1 MKRINIVG
9 FIDFHREEWDI
20 RPSMVD
26 KIRQAFHDSEL
37 WTYKDL
43 CACTEKQLL
52 KIRHVT
58 PELVEHVKETLE
70 NVGLH
75 LGMTEKE
82 LDAYHDAEYDARHQ
96 SVEPKGTHVHDDVLN
111 ILDGANILEFLRKK
125 AETGNVEKGNGTLIP
140 EGAAT
145 EQIVGVDKIEG
156 SNLSFR
162 SDAATEQIAGTSKE
176 DRAEEEAKE
185 EAVSANTDGMQ
196 KKEIESL
203 QETEQKKGT
212 EQLQETEPLQE
223 MEAKHKKK
231 FDAQKVYNHAM
242 ARILCDPCQM
252 LRGDDLEFMRH
263 QLVMSVLEQQSWL
276 MRTFCSFNYRV
287 KVAMRKANY
296 IMLEYRHDMGLRSTV
311 YQHLEYEGTI
321 KELEA

>member
-9 FIDFHREEWDI
+9 FVDFHREEWDI
-20 RPSMVD
+20 RPSMVE
-26 KIRQAFHDSEL
+26 KTRQAFHDSEL

-58 PELVEHVKETLE
+58 PELVEHIKETLE
-70 NVGLH
+70 DVGLH

-96 SVEPKGTHVHDDVLN
+96 SVESKRISEED
-111 ILDGANILEFLRKK
+111 I
-125 AETGNVEKGNGTLIP
+125 AEN
-140 EGAAT
+140 
-145 EQIVGVDKIEG
+145 
-156 SNLSFR
+156 
-162 SDAATEQIAGTSKE
+162 
-176 DRAEEEAKE
+176 EAKE
-185 EAVSANTDGMQ
+185 ATSFADTDGMQ
-196 KKEIESL
+196 KKA
-203 QETEQKKGT
+203 T
-212 EQLQETEPLQE
+212 EQLQETE
-223 MEAKHKKK
+223 AKHKEE
-231 FDAQKVYNHAM
+231 FDARKAYNHAM

-276 MRTFCSFNYRV
+276 MKTFCSFNYRV
-287 KVAMRKANY
+287 KVAMQKANY
-296 IMLEYRHDMGLRSTV
+296 IMQEYRHDMGLRSTV
-311 YQHLEYEGTI
+311 YQHLDYYGKI

>member
-9 FIDFHREEWDI
+9 FIDFHREKWDI
-20 RPSMVD
+20 RPSMME
-26 KIRQAFHDSEL
+26 KMRQVFHDSEL

-52 KIRHVT
+52 KIRYVT
-58 PELVEHVKETLE
+58 PELVGHIKETLE
-70 NVGLH
+70 DVGLH

-96 SVEPKGTHVHDDVLN
+96 SVEQKGTSEED
-111 ILDGANILEFLRKK
+111 IAK
-125 AETGNVEKGNGTLIP
+125 EKVK
-140 EGAAT
+140 E
-145 EQIVGVDKIEG
+145 
-156 SNLSFR
+156 
-162 SDAATEQIAGTSKE
+162 DAA
-176 DRAEEEAKE
+176 
-185 EAVSANTDGMQ
+185 SANTDGIQ

-212 EQLQETEPLQE
+212 EQLQEAEPLQE

-231 FDAQKVYNHAM
+231 FDAQKAYNHAM
-242 ARILCDPCQM
+242 ARILRDPCQM
-252 LRGDDLEFMRH
+252 VRGDDLEFMRH

>member
-9 FIDFHREEWDI
+9 FIDFHREKWDI
-20 RPSMVD
+20 RPSMME
-26 KIRQAFHDSEL
+26 KMRQAFHDSEL

-52 KIRHVT
+52 KIRYVT
-58 PELVEHVKETLE
+58 PELVGHIKETLE
-70 NVGLH
+70 DVGLH

-82 LDAYHDAEYDARHQ
+82 LDVYHDAEYDARHQ
-96 SVEPKGTHVHDDVLN
+96 CAEQKGTS
-111 ILDGANILEFLRKK
+111 E
-125 AETGNVEKGNGTLIP
+125 
-140 EGAAT
+140 
-145 EQIVGVDKIEG
+145 
-156 SNLSFR
+156 
-162 SDAATEQIAGTSKE
+162 E
-176 DRAEEEAKE
+176 DIAEEEAKE
-185 EAVSANTDGMQ
+185 DAASANTDGLQ
-196 KKEIESL
+196 KKEIESV

-212 EQLQETEPLQE
+212 EQLQEAEPLQE

-231 FDAQKVYNHAM
+231 FDAQKAYNHAM
-242 ARILCDPCQM
+242 ARILRDPCQM
-252 LRGDDLEFMRH
+252 VRGDDLEFMRH

>member
-20 RPSMVD
+20 RPSMVE
-26 KIRQAFHDSEL
+26 KMRQAFHDSEL

-125 AETGNVEKGNGTLIP
+125 AETGNMEKGSGMLIP
-140 EGAAT
+140 EDGAT
-145 EQIVGVDKIEG
+145 EQIVGISE
-156 SNLSFR
+156 
-162 SDAATEQIAGTSKE
+162 E
-176 DRAEEEAKE
+176 DIAEEEAKE
-185 EAVSANTDGMQ
+185 DAASANTDVMQ
-196 KKEIESL
+196 KKEAEPL
-203 QETEQKKGT
+203 QEVEPLQKT
-212 EQLQETEPLQE
+212 EQLQDTKPLQE
-223 MEAKHKKK
+223 TEAKHKKE
-231 FDAQKVYNHAM
+231 FDAQKAYNHAM
-242 ARILCDPCQM
+242 ARILRDPCQM
-252 LRGDDLEFMRH
+252 VRSDDLEFMRH

-296 IMLEYRHDMGLRSTV
+296 IMLEYRHDMGLRSAV

>member
-20 RPSMVD
+20 RPSMVE
-26 KIRQAFHDSEL
+26 KTRQAFHDSEL

-43 CACTEKQLL
+43 CALSEKQLL
-52 KIRHVT
+52 KIRYVT
-58 PELVEHVKETLE
+58 PELVEHIKETLE
-70 NVGLH
+70 DVGLH

-96 SVEPKGTHVHDDVLN
+96 SAEQKKTNIHDDVPEM
-111 ILDGANILEFLRKK
+111 LDEANILEALRKK
-125 AETGNVEKGNGTLIP
+125 PVSGFPEKEAVLPIP
-140 EGAAT
+140 EDAAT
-145 EQIVGVDKIEG
+145 EQIVGISEED
-156 SNLSFR
+156 
-162 SDAATEQIAGTSKE
+162 IAE
-176 DRAEEEAKE
+176 NDAKE
-185 EAVSANTDGMQ
+185 AITSANTDGMQ
-196 KKEIESL
+196 KK
-203 QETEQKKGT
+203 
-212 EQLQETEPLQE
+212 ETEPLQE

-231 FDAQKVYNHAM
+231 FDAQKAYNHAM
-242 ARILCDPCQM
+242 ARILRDPCQM
-252 LRGDDLEFMRH
+252 VRGDDLEFMRH

>member
-9 FIDFHREEWDI
+9 FIDFHREKWDI
-20 RPSMVD
+20 RPSMME
-26 KIRQAFHDSEL
+26 KMRQAFHDSEL

-52 KIRHVT
+52 KIRYVT
-58 PELVEHVKETLE
+58 PELVGHIKETLE
-70 NVGLH
+70 DVGLH
-75 LGMTEKE
+75 LGMTEKVS
-82 LDAYHDAEYDARHQ
+82 DAYHDAEYDARHQ
-96 SVEPKGTHVHDDVLN
+96 S
-111 ILDGANILEFLRKK
+111 
-125 AETGNVEKGNGTLIP
+125 AEQKRTSEEDIAKEKVK
-140 EGAAT
+140 E
-145 EQIVGVDKIEG
+145 
-156 SNLSFR
+156 
-162 SDAATEQIAGTSKE
+162 DAA
-176 DRAEEEAKE
+176 
-185 EAVSANTDGMQ
+185 SANTDGIQ

-212 EQLQETEPLQE
+212 EQLQEAEPLQE

-231 FDAQKVYNHAM
+231 FDVQKAYNHAM
-242 ARILCDPCQM
+242 ARILRDPCQIV
-252 LRGDDLEFMRH
+252 RGDDLEFMRH

-311 YQHLEYEGTI
+311 FQHLEYEGTI

>member
-26 KIRQAFHDSEL
+26 KIRQTFHDSEL

-52 KIRHVT
+52 KIRYVT

-125 AETGNVEKGNGTLIP
+125 AETGNMEKGSGMLIP
-140 EGAAT
+140 EDAVT
-145 EQIVGVDKIEG
+145 EQIVGTFE
-156 SNLSFR
+156 
-162 SDAATEQIAGTSKE
+162 E
-176 DRAEEEAKE
+176 DIAKE
-185 EAVSANTDGMQ
+185 EVKEDAASANTDGIQ
-196 KKEIESL
+196 KKKIESL

-212 EQLQETEPLQE
+212 EQLQEAEPLQE

-231 FDAQKVYNHAM
+231 FDAQKAYNHAM
-242 ARILCDPCQM
+242 ARILRDPCQM
-252 LRGDDLEFMRH
+252 VRGDDLEFMRH

-296 IMLEYRHDMGLRSTV
+296 IMQEYRHDMGLRSTV
-311 YQHLEYEGTI
+311 YQHLKYDGTI

>member
-20 RPSMVD
+20 RPSMVE
-26 KIRQAFHDSEL
+26 KTRQAFHDSEL

-70 NVGLH
+70 DVGLH

-96 SVEPKGTHVHDDVLN
+96 SVESKRISEED
-111 ILDGANILEFLRKK
+111 I
-125 AETGNVEKGNGTLIP
+125 AEN
-140 EGAAT
+140 
-145 EQIVGVDKIEG
+145 
-156 SNLSFR
+156 
-162 SDAATEQIAGTSKE
+162 
-176 DRAEEEAKE
+176 EAKE
-185 EAVSANTDGMQ
+185 ATSFADTDGMQ
-196 KKEIESL
+196 KKA
-203 QETEQKKGT
+203 T
-212 EQLQETEPLQE
+212 EQLQETE
-223 MEAKHKKK
+223 AKHKEE
-231 FDAQKVYNHAM
+231 FDAGKAYNHAM

-276 MRTFCSFNYRV
+276 MKTFCSFNYRV
-287 KVAMRKANY
+287 KVAMQKANY
-296 IMLEYRHDMGLRSTV
+296 IMQEYRHDMGLRSTV
-311 YQHLEYEGTI
+311 YQHLEYDGKI

>member
-20 RPSMVD
+20 RPSMME
-26 KIRQAFHDSEL
+26 KMRQAFHDSEL

-58 PELVEHVKETLE
+58 PELVGHVKETLE

-96 SVEPKGTHVHDDVLN
+96 SVEQK
-111 ILDGANILEFLRKK
+111 
-125 AETGNVEKGNGTLIP
+125 ETFE
-140 EGAAT
+140 
-145 EQIVGVDKIEG
+145 
-156 SNLSFR
+156 
-162 SDAATEQIAGTSKE
+162 E
-176 DRAEEEAKE
+176 DIAEEEAKE
-185 EAVSANTDGMQ
+185 DPASANTDGMQ

-223 MEAKHKKK
+223 MEAKHKKE
-231 FDAQKVYNHAM
+231 FDAQKAYNHAM
-242 ARILCDPCQM
+242 ARILRDPCQM
-252 LRGDDLEFMRH
+252 VRSDDLEFMRH

-311 YQHLEYEGTI
+311 YQHLEYDGRI

>member
-9 FIDFHREEWDI
+9 FIDFHREKWDI
-20 RPSMVD
+20 RPSMME
-26 KIRQAFHDSEL
+26 KMRQVFHDSEL

-52 KIRHVT
+52 KIRYVT
-58 PELVEHVKETLE
+58 PELVGHIKETLE
-70 NVGLH
+70 DVGLH

-96 SVEPKGTHVHDDVLN
+96 SVEQKGTS
-111 ILDGANILEFLRKK
+111 E
-125 AETGNVEKGNGTLIP
+125 
-140 EGAAT
+140 
-145 EQIVGVDKIEG
+145 
-156 SNLSFR
+156 
-162 SDAATEQIAGTSKE
+162 E
-176 DRAEEEAKE
+176 DIAEEEAKE
-185 EAVSANTDGMQ
+185 DAASANTDGMQ
-196 KKEIESL
+196 KEIESL

-212 EQLQETEPLQE
+212 EQMQEAEPLQE

-231 FDAQKVYNHAM
+231 FDAQKAYNHAM
-242 ARILCDPCQM
+242 ARILRDPCQM
-252 LRGDDLEFMRH
+252 VRGDDLEFMRH

>member
-20 RPSMVD
+20 RPSMVE
-26 KIRQAFHDSEL
+26 KTRQAFHDSEL

-43 CACTEKQLL
+43 CALSEKQLL
-52 KIRHVT
+52 KIRYVT
-58 PELVEHVKETLE
+58 PELVGHIKETLE
-70 NVGLH
+70 DVGLH

-96 SVEPKGTHVHDDVLN
+96 SVEQKGTS
-111 ILDGANILEFLRKK
+111 E
-125 AETGNVEKGNGTLIP
+125 
-140 EGAAT
+140 
-145 EQIVGVDKIEG
+145 
-156 SNLSFR
+156 
-162 SDAATEQIAGTSKE
+162 E
-176 DRAEEEAKE
+176 DIAEEEAKE
-185 EAVSANTDGMQ
+185 DAASANTDGMQ

-212 EQLQETEPLQE
+212 EQLQEAEPLQE
-223 MEAKHKKK
+223 REAKHKKK
-231 FDAQKVYNHAM
+231 FDAQKAYNHAM
-242 ARILCDPCQM
+242 ARILRDPCQM
-252 LRGDDLEFMRH
+252 VRGDDLEFMRH

-296 IMLEYRHDMGLRSTV
+296 IMQEYRHDMGLRSTV

>member
-9 FIDFHREEWDI
+9 FIDFHREKWDI
-20 RPSMVD
+20 RPSMME
-26 KIRQAFHDSEL
+26 KMRQVFHDSEL

-52 KIRHVT
+52 KIRYVT
-58 PELVEHVKETLE
+58 PELVGHIKETLE
-70 NVGLH
+70 DVGLH

-96 SVEPKGTHVHDDVLN
+96 SAEQKRTSEEN
-111 ILDGANILEFLRKK
+111 I
-125 AETGNVEKGNGTLIP
+125 
-140 EGAAT
+140 
-145 EQIVGVDKIEG
+145 
-156 SNLSFR
+156 
-162 SDAATEQIAGTSKE
+162 
-176 DRAEEEAKE
+176 AEEEAKE
-185 EAVSANTDGMQ
+185 DAASVNTDGMQ
-196 KKEIESL
+196 KEIESL

-212 EQLQETEPLQE
+212 EQMQEAEPLQE
-223 MEAKHKKK
+223 METKHKKE
-231 FDAQKVYNHAM
+231 FDAQKAYNHAM
-242 ARILCDPCQM
+242 ARILRDPCQM
-252 LRGDDLEFMRH
+252 VRGDDLEFMRH
-263 QLVMSVLEQQSWL
+263 QLVMSILEQQSWL

-296 IMLEYRHDMGLRSTV
+296 IMQEYRHDMGLRSTV

>member
-20 RPSMVD
+20 RPSMVE
-26 KIRQAFHDSEL
+26 KTRQAFHDSEL

-43 CACTEKQLL
+43 CALSEKQLL
-52 KIRHVT
+52 KIRYVT
-58 PELVEHVKETLE
+58 PELVGHIKETLE
-70 NVGLH
+70 DVGLH

-96 SVEPKGTHVHDDVLN
+96 SVEQKGTS
-111 ILDGANILEFLRKK
+111 
-125 AETGNVEKGNGTLIP
+125 EKDI
-140 EGAAT
+140 
-145 EQIVGVDKIEG
+145 
-156 SNLSFR
+156 
-162 SDAATEQIAGTSKE
+162 
-176 DRAEEEAKE
+176 AEEEAKE
-185 EAVSANTDGMQ
+185 DAASANTDGMQ

-203 QETEQKKGT
+203 QETEQKKET
-212 EQLQETEPLQE
+212 EQLQEAEPLQE
-223 MEAKHKKK
+223 TEAKHKKE
-231 FDAQKVYNHAM
+231 FDAQKAYNHAM
-242 ARILCDPCQM
+242 ARILRDPCQM
-252 LRGDDLEFMRH
+252 VRSDDLEFMRH

-276 MRTFCSFNYRV
+276 MKTFCFFSYRV

>member
-20 RPSMVD
+20 RPSMVE
-26 KIRQAFHDSEL
+26 KTRQAFHDSEL

-52 KIRHVT
+52 KIRYVT
-58 PELVEHVKETLE
+58 PELVGHIKETLE
-70 NVGLH
+70 DVGLH

-96 SVEPKGTHVHDDVLN
+96 S
-111 ILDGANILEFLRKK
+111 
-125 AETGNVEKGNGTLIP
+125 AEQK
-140 EGAAT
+140 
-145 EQIVGVDKIEG
+145 
-156 SNLSFR
+156 R
-162 SDAATEQIAGTSKE
+162 TSEE
-176 DRAEEEAKE
+176 DIAEEEAKE
-185 EAVSANTDGMQ
+185 DAASANTDGMQ

-203 QETEQKKGT
+203 QGT

-223 MEAKHKKK
+223 REAKHKKK
-231 FDAQKVYNHAM
+231 FDAQKAYNHAM
-242 ARILCDPCQM
+242 ARILRDPCQM
-252 LRGDDLEFMRH
+252 VRGDDLEFMRH

>member
-9 FIDFHREEWDI
+9 FIDFHREKWDI
-20 RPSMVD
+20 RPSMME
-26 KIRQAFHDSEL
+26 KMRQAFHDSEL

-52 KIRHVT
+52 KIQYVT
-58 PELVEHVKETLE
+58 PELVGHIKETLE
-70 NVGLH
+70 DVGLH

-96 SVEPKGTHVHDDVLN
+96 SVEQKKTNIHDDVPEM
-111 ILDGANILEFLRKK
+111 LDEANILEALRKK
-125 AETGNVEKGNGTLIP
+125 PVSGFPEKEAVLPIP
-140 EGAAT
+140 EDAAT
-145 EQIVGVDKIEG
+145 EQIVGISEED
-156 SNLSFR
+156 
-162 SDAATEQIAGTSKE
+162 IAE
-176 DRAEEEAKE
+176 NDAKE
-185 EAVSANTDGMQ
+185 AITSANTDGMQ
-196 KKEIESL
+196 KKE
-203 QETEQKKGT
+203 
-212 EQLQETEPLQE
+212 TEPLQE
-223 MEAKHKKK
+223 TEAKHKKE
-231 FDAQKVYNHAM
+231 FDAQKAYNHAM
-242 ARILCDPCQM
+242 ARILRDPCQM

-276 MRTFCSFNYRV
+276 MRTFCFFSYRV

-321 KELEA
+321 KELEV

>member
-20 RPSMVD
+20 RPSMVE
-26 KIRQAFHDSEL
+26 KTRQAFHDSEL

-70 NVGLH
+70 DVGLH

-96 SVEPKGTHVHDDVLN
+96 SVEQKGTS
-111 ILDGANILEFLRKK
+111 E
-125 AETGNVEKGNGTLIP
+125 
-140 EGAAT
+140 
-145 EQIVGVDKIEG
+145 
-156 SNLSFR
+156 
-162 SDAATEQIAGTSKE
+162 E
-176 DRAEEEAKE
+176 DIAEEEAKGD
-185 EAVSANTDGMQ
+185 AVSANTDGMQ

-203 QETEQKKGT
+203 QGT

-223 MEAKHKKK
+223 REAKHKKK
-231 FDAQKVYNHAM
+231 FDAQKAYNHAM
-242 ARILCDPCQM
+242 ARILRDPCQM
-252 LRGDDLEFMRH
+252 VRGDDLEFMRH

-276 MRTFCSFNYRV
+276 MKTFCSFNYRV
-287 KVAMRKANY
+287 KVAMQKANY
-296 IMLEYRHDMGLRSTV
+296 IMQEYRHDMGLRSTV
-311 YQHLEYEGTI
+311 YQHLEYDGKI
-321 KELEA
+321 KELEV

>member
-9 FIDFHREEWDI
+9 FIDFHREKWDI
-20 RPSMVD
+20 RPSMME
-26 KIRQAFHDSEL
+26 KMRQVFHDSEL

-52 KIRHVT
+52 KIRYVT
-58 PELVEHVKETLE
+58 PELVGHIKETLE
-70 NVGLH
+70 DVGLH

-96 SVEPKGTHVHDDVLN
+96 S
-111 ILDGANILEFLRKK
+111 
-125 AETGNVEKGNGTLIP
+125 AEQK
-140 EGAAT
+140 
-145 EQIVGVDKIEG
+145 
-156 SNLSFR
+156 R
-162 SDAATEQIAGTSKE
+162 TSEE
-176 DRAEEEAKE
+176 DIAEEEAKE
-185 EAVSANTDGMQ
+185 DAASANTDGMQ

-203 QETEQKKGT
+203 QGT

-223 MEAKHKKK
+223 REAKHKKK
-231 FDAQKVYNHAM
+231 FDAQKAYNHAM
-242 ARILCDPCQM
+242 ARILRDPCQM

-311 YQHLEYEGTI
+311 YQHLEYDGII

>member
-20 RPSMVD
+20 RPSMME
-26 KIRQAFHDSEL
+26 KMRQVFHDSEL

-52 KIRHVT
+52 KIRYVT
-58 PELVEHVKETLE
+58 PELVGHIKETLE
-70 NVGLH
+70 DVGLH

-96 SVEPKGTHVHDDVLN
+96 SAEQKKTNIHDDVPEM
-111 ILDGANILEFLRKK
+111 LDEANILEALRKK
-125 AETGNVEKGNGTLIP
+125 PVSGFLEKEAGLPIP
-140 EGAAT
+140 EDAAT
-145 EQIVGVDKIEG
+145 EQIVGISEED
-156 SNLSFR
+156 
-162 SDAATEQIAGTSKE
+162 IAE
-176 DRAEEEAKE
+176 NDAKE
-185 EAVSANTDGMQ
+185 AITSANTGGMQ
-196 KKEIESL
+196 KK
-203 QETEQKKGT
+203 
-212 EQLQETEPLQE
+212 ETEPLQE
-223 MEAKHKKK
+223 REAKHKKK
-231 FDAQKVYNHAM
+231 FDAQKAYNHAM
-242 ARILCDPCQM
+242 ARILRDPCQM

-311 YQHLEYEGTI
+311 YQHLEYDGII

>member
-20 RPSMVD
+20 RPSMVE
-26 KIRQAFHDSEL
+26 KMRQAFHDSEL

-52 KIRHVT
+52 KIRYVT
-58 PELVEHVKETLE
+58 PELVGHIKETLE
-70 NVGLH
+70 DVGLH

-96 SVEPKGTHVHDDVLN
+96 SVEQKG
-111 ILDGANILEFLRKK
+111 I
-125 AETGNVEKGNGTLIP
+125 
-140 EGAAT
+140 
-145 EQIVGVDKIEG
+145 
-156 SNLSFR
+156 
-162 SDAATEQIAGTSKE
+162 SDE
-176 DRAEEEAKE
+176 DIAEEEAKE
-185 EAVSANTDGMQ
+185 DAASANTDGMQ

-203 QETEQKKGT
+203 QETGQKKGT
-212 EQLQETEPLQE
+212 EQLQEAEPLQE
-223 MEAKHKKK
+223 REAKHKKK
-231 FDAQKVYNHAM
+231 FDAQKAYNHAM
-242 ARILCDPCQM
+242 ARILRDPCQM

-263 QLVMSVLEQQSWL
+263 QLVMSVLEQQGWL

>member
-9 FIDFHREEWDI
+9 FIDFHREKWDI
-20 RPSMVD
+20 RPSMME
-26 KIRQAFHDSEL
+26 KMRQAFHDSEL

-43 CACTEKQLL
+43 CACTDKQLL
-52 KIRHVT
+52 KIRYVT
-58 PELVEHVKETLE
+58 PELVGHIKETLE
-70 NVGLH
+70 DVGLH

-96 SVEPKGTHVHDDVLN
+96 SVEQKGTS
-111 ILDGANILEFLRKK
+111 E
-125 AETGNVEKGNGTLIP
+125 
-140 EGAAT
+140 
-145 EQIVGVDKIEG
+145 
-156 SNLSFR
+156 
-162 SDAATEQIAGTSKE
+162 E
-176 DRAEEEAKE
+176 DIAEEEAKGD
-185 EAVSANTDGMQ
+185 AVSANTDGMQ

-223 MEAKHKKK
+223 IETKHKKE
-231 FDAQKVYNHAM
+231 FDAQKAYNHAM
-242 ARILCDPCQM
+242 ARILRDPCQM
-252 LRGDDLEFMRH
+252 VRGDDLEFMRH
-263 QLVMSVLEQQSWL
+263 QLVMSILEQQSWL

-296 IMLEYRHDMGLRSTV
+296 IMQEYRHDMGLRSTV
-311 YQHLEYEGTI
+311 YQHLEYDGTI

>member
-20 RPSMVD
+20 RPSMVE
-26 KIRQAFHDSEL
+26 KMRQAFHDSEL

-52 KIRHVT
+52 KILYVT
-58 PELVEHVKETLE
+58 PELVGHIKETLE
-70 NVGLH
+70 DVGLH

-96 SVEPKGTHVHDDVLN
+96 S
-111 ILDGANILEFLRKK
+111 
-125 AETGNVEKGNGTLIP
+125 AEQK
-140 EGAAT
+140 
-145 EQIVGVDKIEG
+145 
-156 SNLSFR
+156 R
-162 SDAATEQIAGTSKE
+162 TSEE
-176 DRAEEEAKE
+176 DIAEEEAKE
-185 EAVSANTDGMQ
+185 DAASANTDGMQ

-203 QETEQKKGT
+203 QGT

-223 MEAKHKKK
+223 REAKHKKK
-231 FDAQKVYNHAM
+231 FDAQKAYNHAM
-242 ARILCDPCQM
+242 ARILRDPCQM
-252 LRGDDLEFMRH
+252 VRGDDLEFMRH

-311 YQHLEYEGTI
+311 YQHLEYERTI

>member
-9 FIDFHREEWDI
+9 FIDFHREKWDI
-20 RPSMVD
+20 RPSMME
-26 KIRQAFHDSEL
+26 KMRQAFHDSEL

-52 KIRHVT
+52 KIRYVT
-58 PELVEHVKETLE
+58 PELVGHIKETLE
-70 NVGLH
+70 DVGLH

-82 LDAYHDAEYDARHQ
+82 LDAYLDAEYDARHQ
-96 SVEPKGTHVHDDVLN
+96 SVEQKGTS
-111 ILDGANILEFLRKK
+111 E
-125 AETGNVEKGNGTLIP
+125 
-140 EGAAT
+140 
-145 EQIVGVDKIEG
+145 
-156 SNLSFR
+156 
-162 SDAATEQIAGTSKE
+162 E
-176 DRAEEEAKE
+176 DIAEEEAKGD
-185 EAVSANTDGMQ
+185 AVSANTDGMQ

-223 MEAKHKKK
+223 MDTKQKKE
-231 FDAQKVYNHAM
+231 FDAQKAYNHAM
-242 ARILCDPCQM
+242 ARILRDPCQM
-252 LRGDDLEFMRH
+252 VRGDDLEFMRH
-263 QLVMSVLEQQSWL
+263 QLVMSILEQQSWL

-287 KVAMRKANY
+287 KEAMRKANY
-296 IMLEYRHDMGLRSTV
+296 IMQEYRHDMGLRSTV

>member
-20 RPSMVD
+20 RPSMVE
-26 KIRQAFHDSEL
+26 KTRQAFHDSEL

-70 NVGLH
+70 DVGLH

-96 SVEPKGTHVHDDVLN
+96 SVESKRISEED
-111 ILDGANILEFLRKK
+111 I
-125 AETGNVEKGNGTLIP
+125 AEN
-140 EGAAT
+140 
-145 EQIVGVDKIEG
+145 
-156 SNLSFR
+156 
-162 SDAATEQIAGTSKE
+162 
-176 DRAEEEAKE
+176 EAKE
-185 EAVSANTDGMQ
+185 ATSFADTDGMQ
-196 KKEIESL
+196 KKA
-203 QETEQKKGT
+203 T
-212 EQLQETEPLQE
+212 EQLQETE
-223 MEAKHKKK
+223 AKHKEE
-231 FDAQKVYNHAM
+231 FDARKAYNHAM

-276 MRTFCSFNYRV
+276 MKTFCSFNYRV
-287 KVAMRKANY
+287 KVAMQKANY
-296 IMLEYRHDMGLRSTV
+296 IMQEYRHDMGLRSTV
-311 YQHLEYEGTI
+311 YQHLEYDGKI

>member
-9 FIDFHREEWDI
+9 FIDFHREKWDI
-20 RPSMVD
+20 RPSMME
-26 KIRQAFHDSEL
+26 KMRQAFHDSEL

-43 CACTEKQLL
+43 CALSEKQLL
-52 KIRHVT
+52 KIRYVT
-58 PELVEHVKETLE
+58 PELVGHIKETLE
-70 NVGLH
+70 DVGLH

-96 SVEPKGTHVHDDVLN
+96 SAEQKKTNIHDDVLEM
-111 ILDGANILEFLRKK
+111 LDEANILEALRKK
-125 AETGNVEKGNGTLIP
+125 PVSGFLEKEAGLPIP
-140 EGAAT
+140 EDAAT
-145 EQIVGVDKIEG
+145 EQIVGISEED
-156 SNLSFR
+156 
-162 SDAATEQIAGTSKE
+162 IAE
-176 DRAEEEAKE
+176 NDAKE
-185 EAVSANTDGMQ
+185 AITSANTGGMQ
-196 KKEIESL
+196 KKE
-203 QETEQKKGT
+203 K
-212 EQLQETEPLQE
+212 EPLQE
-223 MEAKHKKK
+223 TEAKHKKK
-231 FDAQKVYNHAM
+231 FDAQKAYNHAM
-242 ARILCDPCQM
+242 ARILRDPCQM
-252 LRGDDLEFMRH
+252 VRGDDLEFIRH

>member
-20 RPSMVD
+20 RPSMVE
-26 KIRQAFHDSEL
+26 KTRQAFHDLEL

-43 CACTEKQLL
+43 SACTEKQLL

-70 NVGLH
+70 DVGLH

-96 SVEPKGTHVHDDVLN
+96 SVESKRISEED
-111 ILDGANILEFLRKK
+111 I
-125 AETGNVEKGNGTLIP
+125 AEN
-140 EGAAT
+140 
-145 EQIVGVDKIEG
+145 
-156 SNLSFR
+156 
-162 SDAATEQIAGTSKE
+162 
-176 DRAEEEAKE
+176 EAKE
-185 EAVSANTDGMQ
+185 ATSFADTDGMP
-196 KKEIESL
+196 KK
-203 QETEQKKGT
+203 
-212 EQLQETEPLQE
+212 ETEPLQE
-223 MEAKHKKK
+223 MEAKHKKE
-231 FDAQKVYNHAM
+231 FDARKAYNHAM
-242 ARILCDPCQM
+242 VRILCDPCQM

-276 MRTFCSFNYRV
+276 MKTFCSFNYRV
-287 KVAMRKANY
+287 KAAMQKANY
-296 IMLEYRHDMGLRSTV
+296 IMQEYRHDMGLRSTV
-311 YQHLEYEGTI
+311 YQHLEYDGKI

>member
-20 RPSMVD
+20 RPSMVE
-26 KIRQAFHDSEL
+26 KTRQAFHDSEL

-70 NVGLH
+70 DVGLH

-96 SVEPKGTHVHDDVLN
+96 SVESKRISEED
-111 ILDGANILEFLRKK
+111 I
-125 AETGNVEKGNGTLIP
+125 AEN
-140 EGAAT
+140 
-145 EQIVGVDKIEG
+145 
-156 SNLSFR
+156 
-162 SDAATEQIAGTSKE
+162 
-176 DRAEEEAKE
+176 EAKE
-185 EAVSANTDGMQ
+185 ATSFADTDGMQ
-196 KKEIESL
+196 KKE
-203 QETEQKKGT
+203 
-212 EQLQETEPLQE
+212 TEPLQE
-223 MEAKHKKK
+223 TEAKYKEE
-231 FDAQKVYNHAM
+231 FDARKAYNHAM
-242 ARILCDPCQM
+242 ARILCDSCQM

-276 MRTFCSFNYRV
+276 MKTFCSFNYRV
-287 KVAMRKANY
+287 KVALQKANY
-296 IMLEYRHDMGLRSTV
+296 IMQEYRHDMGLRSTV
-311 YQHLEYEGTI
+311 YQHLEYDGKI

>member
-20 RPSMVD
+20 RPSMME
-26 KIRQAFHDSEL
+26 KMRQVFHDSEL

-52 KIRHVT
+52 KIRYVT
-58 PELVEHVKETLE
+58 PELVGHIKETLE
-70 NVGLH
+70 DVGLH

-96 SVEPKGTHVHDDVLN
+96 SAEQKKTNIHDDVPEM
-111 ILDGANILEFLRKK
+111 LDEANILEALRKK
-125 AETGNVEKGNGTLIP
+125 PVSGFLEKEAGLPIP
-140 EGAAT
+140 EDAAT
-145 EQIVGVDKIEG
+145 EQIVGISEED
-156 SNLSFR
+156 
-162 SDAATEQIAGTSKE
+162 IAE
-176 DRAEEEAKE
+176 NDAKE
-185 EAVSANTDGMQ
+185 AITSANTGGMQ
-196 KKEIESL
+196 KKE
-203 QETEQKKGT
+203 K
-212 EQLQETEPLQE
+212 EPLQE
-223 MEAKHKKK
+223 TEAKHKKE
-231 FDAQKVYNHAM
+231 FDAQKAYNHAM
-242 ARILCDPCQM
+242 ARILRDPCQM
-252 LRGDDLEFMRH
+252 VRGDDLEFMRH

>member
-9 FIDFHREEWDI
+9 FIDFHREKWDI
-20 RPSMVD
+20 RPSMME
-26 KIRQAFHDSEL
+26 KMRQVFHDSEL

-52 KIRHVT
+52 KIRYVT
-58 PELVEHVKETLE
+58 PELVGHIKETLE
-70 NVGLH
+70 DVGLH

-96 SVEPKGTHVHDDVLN
+96 SVEQKGTS
-111 ILDGANILEFLRKK
+111 E
-125 AETGNVEKGNGTLIP
+125 
-140 EGAAT
+140 
-145 EQIVGVDKIEG
+145 
-156 SNLSFR
+156 
-162 SDAATEQIAGTSKE
+162 E
-176 DRAEEEAKE
+176 DIAEEEAKGD
-185 EAVSANTDGMQ
+185 AVSANTDGMQ

-203 QETEQKKGT
+203 QGS

-223 MEAKHKKK
+223 REAKHKKK
-231 FDAQKVYNHAM
+231 FDAQKAYNHAM
-242 ARILCDPCQM
+242 ARILRDPCQM

>member
-9 FIDFHREEWDI
+9 FIDFHREKWDI
-20 RPSMVD
+20 RPSMME
-26 KIRQAFHDSEL
+26 KMRQAFHDSEL

-52 KIRHVT
+52 KIRYVT
-58 PELVEHVKETLE
+58 PELVGHIKETLE
-70 NVGLH
+70 DVGLH

-96 SVEPKGTHVHDDVLN
+96 SAEQKGTS
-111 ILDGANILEFLRKK
+111 E
-125 AETGNVEKGNGTLIP
+125 
-140 EGAAT
+140 
-145 EQIVGVDKIEG
+145 
-156 SNLSFR
+156 
-162 SDAATEQIAGTSKE
+162 E
-176 DRAEEEAKE
+176 DIAEEEAKE
-185 EAVSANTDGMQ
+185 DAASANTDGMQ

-203 QETEQKKGT
+203 QETEQNKGT

-223 MEAKHKKK
+223 REAKHKKK
-231 FDAQKVYNHAM
+231 FDAQKAYNHAM
-242 ARILCDPCQM
+242 ARILRDPCQM
-252 LRGDDLEFMRH
+252 VRGDDLEFMRH

-296 IMLEYRHDMGLRSTV
+296 IMQEYRHDMGLRSTV

>member
-20 RPSMVD
+20 RPSMVE
-26 KIRQAFHDSEL
+26 KTRQAFHDSEL

-52 KIRHVT
+52 KIRYVT
-58 PELVEHVKETLE
+58 PELVGHIKETLE
-70 NVGLH
+70 DVGLH

-96 SVEPKGTHVHDDVLN
+96 SAEQTKTNIHDDVPEM
-111 ILDGANILEFLRKK
+111 LDEANILEALRKK
-125 AETGNVEKGNGTLIP
+125 PVSGFLEKEAGLPIP
-140 EGAAT
+140 EDAAT
-145 EQIVGVDKIEG
+145 EQIVGISEEDIAE
-156 SNLSFR
+156 N
-162 SDAATEQIAGTSKE
+162 DAKE
-176 DRAEEEAKE
+176 DIT
-185 EAVSANTDGMQ
+185 SANTGGMQ
-196 KKEIESL
+196 KKE
-203 QETEQKKGT
+203 K
-212 EQLQETEPLQE
+212 EPLQE
-223 MEAKHKKK
+223 TEAKHKKE
-231 FDAQKVYNHAM
+231 FDAQKAYNHAM
-242 ARILCDPCQM
+242 ARILRDPCQM
-252 LRGDDLEFMRH
+252 VRGDDLEFMRH

-296 IMLEYRHDMGLRSTV
+296 IMQEYRHDMGLRSTV

>member
-20 RPSMVD
+20 RPSMVE
-26 KIRQAFHDSEL
+26 KTRQAFHDSEL

-58 PELVEHVKETLE
+58 PELVEHIKETLE
-70 NVGLH
+70 DVGLH

-96 SVEPKGTHVHDDVLN
+96 SVESKRISEED
-111 ILDGANILEFLRKK
+111 I
-125 AETGNVEKGNGTLIP
+125 AEN
-140 EGAAT
+140 
-145 EQIVGVDKIEG
+145 
-156 SNLSFR
+156 
-162 SDAATEQIAGTSKE
+162 
-176 DRAEEEAKE
+176 EAKE
-185 EAVSANTDGMQ
+185 ATSFADTDGMQ
-196 KKEIESL
+196 KKA
-203 QETEQKKGT
+203 T
-212 EQLQETEPLQE
+212 EQLQETE
-223 MEAKHKKK
+223 AKHKEE
-231 FDAQKVYNHAM
+231 FDVRKAYNHAM

-276 MRTFCSFNYRV
+276 MKTFCSFNYRV
-287 KVAMRKANY
+287 KVAMQKANY
-296 IMLEYRHDMGLRSTV
+296 IMQEYRHDMGLRSTV
-311 YQHLEYEGTI
+311 YQHLEYDGKI